1 MQTIFRIIVL
11 SFVATSVFAQQ
22 PTLSGY
28 PAQTTSES
36 ATSLSMQAVVR
47 AREIV
52 ASSPKDAGAYAALG
66 AALCHQA
73 DETSNSALYND
84 ADEALNKALRISPD
98 NFEAKKAEVCV
109 ELGRHEFTR
118 AREQA
123 MILNKRI
130 PDDIMVY
137 GLLVDANSA
146 LGNYPEA
153 EDAAQWM
160 LRLRPGNTPAFL
172 HAADLR
178 EVFGEQQGALQL
190 LKLVLD
196 ASSPADAYGRAAV
209 LKRMAR
215 INLEI
220 GELTSAQELID
231 AALALQPE
239 DPHSLHVMAQLRLLQ
254 RRPAEAVQLLRRS
267 YKTLPRTQTLYVL
280 AEAMEAAKMPEE
292 AKTTF
297 AEFERRAVA
306 ASSLPDNANR
316 ELIFYYADHVGSPA
330 KALQIG
336 EQEISRRHDVHTLDA
351 YAWALYK
358 TGRYPEA
365 KKQMDTILKVGT
377 REAAI
382 FRHAGEIELKLG
394 NATQAEGYFRAATEL
409 TSSESRSAKLSM

>member
-1 MQTIFRIIVL
+1 MQTIFRTIVL

-22 PTLSGY
+22 PTLSGS
-28 PAQTTSES
+28 PAQPTSQS
-36 ATSLSMQAVVR
+36 ATSLSVQAIAR

-52 ASSPKDAGAYAALG
+52 AGNPKDAGAYAALG

-73 DETSNSALYND
+73 DETSNSLLYSD
-84 ADEALNKALRISPD
+84 ADEALNKALEISPD
-98 NFEAKKAEVCV
+98 NFEAKKAKVCV

-196 ASSPADAYGRAAV
+196 ASSPADAYGRAV
-209 LKRMAR
+209 LLTRMAR

-220 GELTSAQELID
+220 GELASAQELID
-231 AALALQPE
+231 AALVLQPD
-239 DPHSLHVMAQLRLLQ
+239 DPHSLLVMAQLRLQ
-254 RRPAEAVQLLRRS
+254 QGRPAEAVQLLRRS
-267 YKTLPRTQTLYVL
+267 YKTLPRSQTLYAL
-280 AEAMEAAKMPEE
+280 AEAMETAKMPEE
-292 AKTTF
+292 ARTTF

-306 ASSLPDNANR
+306 ESSLPDNANR
-316 ELIFYYADHVGSPA
+316 ELIFYYADHADRAA
-330 KALQIG
+330 KALQTG
-336 EQEISRRHDVHTLDA
+336 EQEIARRQDVHTLDA

-358 TGRYPEA
+358 NGRYPEA
-365 KKQMDTILKVGT
+365 KKRMNTILKVGT
-377 REAAI
+377 REASI

-394 NATQAEGYFRAATEL
+394 NTTRAEGYFRAATEL
-409 TSSESRSAKLSM
+409 TSGESRSAQLAM